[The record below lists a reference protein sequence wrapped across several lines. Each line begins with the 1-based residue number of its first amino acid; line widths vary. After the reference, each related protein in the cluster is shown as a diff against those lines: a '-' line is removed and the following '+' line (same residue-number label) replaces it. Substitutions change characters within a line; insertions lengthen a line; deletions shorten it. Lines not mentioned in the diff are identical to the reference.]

1 MPSIATSLIERLP
14 DGDDSERT
22 MEERVAR
29 SVIFVA
35 YAGT

>member
-14 DGDDSERT
+14 DDDDPERI

-35 YAGT
+35 YVGT